1 LAFYRIAVAIFAAL
15 AAHNVYL
22 KHGFKFSTEWVQRI
36 MPDPLFMQLFLSLVL
51 ILNRP
56 YLLGMATIVLGAVS
70 TFSDK
75 LLRVSHSFYTYWVPV
90 VKRSDRSLSLFIV
103 CEGELSADA
112 GTDAAHD
119 R

>member
-1 LAFYRIAVAIFAAL
+1 MVKEMSLMVPLCRIAVAIFAAL

-75 LLRVSHSFYTYWVPV
+75 ILRVSHSYYGNWYPSRSVLIV
-90 VKRSDRSLSLFIV
+90 VFPCL
-103 CEGELSADA
+103 
-112 GTDAAHD
+112 
-119 R
+119 

>member
-1 LAFYRIAVAIFAAL
+1 VAIFAAL

-75 LLRVSHSFYTYWVPV
+75 LLRVSHSFCAYWY
-90 VKRSDRSLSLFIV
+90 RSDRSLSLFIV
-103 CEGELSADA
+103 CEGELSTDA
-112 GTDAAHD
+112 GADAAHD